1 MAEEKKVV
9 NKSTNN
15 TCYAQI
21 VKGINKNRKVSYSL
35 VISVLVPSVNK
46 VIPFKTIYLNE
57 FDSEMLQLFGVV
69 NYDNNYNNKNLLVR
83 LVRGISQLG
92 NVYHLFDISV
102 VIDNEITKY
111 KQTLVSD
118 WEMKSLT
125 KQCGF
130 TTIDIETIKLDENN
144 LLGGLNE

>member
-1 MAEEKKVV
+1 MAENEKVV
-9 NKSTNN
+9 NKSTQN

-35 VISVLVPSVNK
+35 VISVLVPSVKK

-57 FDSEMLQLFGVV
+57 FDSEMLQLFGIV
-69 NYDNNYNNKNLLVR
+69 NFDNSYNNKNLVVR

-92 NVYHLFDISV
+92 NVYHIFDISAL
-102 VIDNEITKY
+102 IDNELTKF
-111 KQTLVSD
+111 KQVLVSD

-130 TTIDIETIKLDENN
+130 TTIDIETIKLDDSVI
-144 LLGGLNE
+144 GGLNE